1 MTKYFI
7 RTGLSNAFELEVYLA
22 TKKAKYTL
30 VSNEFGRAEM
40 TVLYSVELDRQE
52 AVVLKLSVPMIG
64 MIEQPLTQDIHNV
77 TINT

>member
-40 TVLYSVELDRQE
+40 TVLYSVTMDRQE
-52 AVVLKLSVPMIG
+52 AVALKLSIPMIG
-64 MIEQPLTQDIHNV
+64 MMEQPR
-77 TINT
+77 